1 MYTTTKNY
9 KKTHGKLV
17 IGGQPIVREDASELL
32 GTAIQCDGGWFE
44 VTVLFV
50 RRDTISYCHVLGGV
64 KISAKK
70 AAEVSAIAAIKQECE
85 HIALTCPRYSGDEA
99 VTAKIAAKRIAF
111 DAAKAQLAAFDA
123 ARVADVAINLTRWS
137 KPSHLLGN

>member
-1 MYTTTKNY
+1 MFTSTKEY

-17 IGGQPIVREDASELL
+17 IGGELIVREDASELL
-32 GTAIQCDGGWFE
+32 GTAIQCDSGWFL
-44 VTVLFV
+44 VTVLFT
-50 RRDTISYCHVLGGV
+50 RRDTISSQHVLGGV

-70 AAEVSAIAAIKQECE
+70 AAEITAIAAIKQECE
-85 HIALTCPRYSGDEA
+85 RIAMRCPRYSGDEA
-99 VTAKIAAKRIAF
+99 VTAKIAAARAAF

>member
-1 MYTTTKNY
+1 MFTTLSSY

-17 IGGQPIVREDASELL
+17 IGGELIVREDASEML
-32 GTAIQCDGGWFE
+32 GTAIQCDSGWFL
-44 VTVLFV
+44 VTVLFT
-50 RRDTISYCHVLGGV
+50 RRDTISSQHVLGGV

-70 AAEVSAIAAIKQECE
+70 AAEITAIAAIKQECE

-111 DAAKAQLAAFDA
+111 DAAKSQLAAFDQTL
-123 ARVADVAINLTRWS
+123 VGTVAINLTRWS

>member
-17 IGGQPIVREDASELL
+17 IGGQPIVKENGAEYL
-32 GTAIQCDGGWFE
+32 GTAIECDGGWYE

-50 RRDTISYCHVLGGV
+50 RRDTISYVHVLGGV

-70 AAEVSAIAAIKQECE
+70 AATMTAIAAIKQEIE
-85 HIALTCPRYSGDEA
+85 RIAFRCPRYSGDEA
-99 VTAKIAAKRIAF
+99 VTAKIADARVAF

-123 ARVADVAINLTRWS
+123 DLVAQVAINLTRWT